1 QRRDPARRLRTRQLV
16 EYRDVR
22 GGQAD
27 HRLAH
32 GPHLAG
38 IAVAHVYSRGRTQ
51 ADRNS
56 VRDIP
61 ACVGRCPMGR
71 RLITAAVGA
80 SLVAASCAGC
90 FTDDK
95 VTQKTARIT
104 VDKNTRTSHAVT
116 CNQVDWLL
124 TANISAAPANVRV
137 LLKLDPETPK
147 VESVNFDNFAG
158 FSGVSDSGAGEAKVR
173 FANN

>member
-1 QRRDPARRLRTRQLV
+1 V
-16 EYRDVR
+16 
-22 GGQAD
+22 
-27 HRLAH
+27 
-32 GPHLAG
+32 
-38 IAVAHVYSRGRTQ
+38 
-51 ADRNS
+51 
-56 VRDIP
+56 
-61 ACVGRCPMGR
+61 GR

-116 CNQVDWLL
+116 CSQVDWLL

-173 FANN
+173 FANNTYTITGTAQGSQLNDPRISMTTPFTIEVGC

>member
-1 QRRDPARRLRTRQLV
+1 
-16 EYRDVR
+16 
-22 GGQAD
+22 
-27 HRLAH
+27 
-32 GPHLAG
+32 
-38 IAVAHVYSRGRTQ
+38 
-51 ADRNS
+51 
-56 VRDIP
+56 
-61 ACVGRCPMGR
+61 MGR
-71 RLITAAVGA
+71 RLITAAVSA

-158 FSGVSDSGAGEAKVR
+158 FSGVADSGAGEAKVR
-173 FANN
+173 FANNTYTITGTAQGSQLNDPRISMTTPFTIEVGC

>member
-1 QRRDPARRLRTRQLV
+1 
-16 EYRDVR
+16 
-22 GGQAD
+22 
-27 HRLAH
+27 
-32 GPHLAG
+32 
-38 IAVAHVYSRGRTQ
+38 
-51 ADRNS
+51 
-56 VRDIP
+56 
-61 ACVGRCPMGR
+61 MGR

-116 CNQVDWLL
+116 CSQVDWLL

-173 FANN
+173 FANNTYTITGTAQGSQLNDPRVSMTTPFTIEVGC